1 MGAMVDAPNTKI
13 KQEIYIYMKTK
24 ALNIIFSDT
33 INVKG
38 VEHKTIPSERMVLA
52 CIMLNL
58 AEVDGEPF
66 ICTQPEIAN
75 SIGIEAKAV
84 GRAVRKLVGI
94 GAVEAVN
101 KNNWWNY
108 YRVNVE

>member
-1 MGAMVDAPNTKI
+1 MGARVAAQNTNTN
-13 KQEIYIYMKTK
+13 QEIHMKNK
-24 ALNIIFSDT
+24 ALNIIFSNT
-33 INVKG
+33 INVNG
-38 VEHKTIPSERMVLA
+38 VKHETIPSERMVLA

-75 SIGIEAKAV
+75 SIGVEAKAV

-94 GAVEAVN
+94 GAVDAAKK
-101 KNNWWNY
+101 KNGWHY
-108 YRVNVE
+108 YGVSVDI

>member
-1 MGAMVDAPNTKI
+1 
-13 KQEIYIYMKTK
+13 MKTK

-33 INVKG
+33 INVNG

-66 ICTQPEIAN
+66 ICTQPEIAD
-75 SIGIEAKAV
+75 SIGVEAKAV

-94 GAVEAVN
+94 GAVDAAKK
-101 KNNWWNY
+101 KNGWY
-108 YRVNVE
+108 YYGVNVE